1 MIGEKVIINH
11 DKSRCLVPTEMKDL
25 IETSLNTDKASD
37 IVCIDLTGQ
46 SVVSD
51 YMIIASGT
59 SSRHVNALAEK
70 LKDRL
75 HARGVKNIRIEGQG
89 QSDWVVVDAGDIVVH
104 LFRPEV
110 REFYN
115 LEKMWQPKHGFEV
128 TDGQLHA

>member
-1 MIGEKVIINH
+1 
-11 DKSRCLVPTEMKDL
+11 MKDL
-25 IETSLNTDKASD
+25 IENALNSDKASD

-46 SVVSD
+46 SIVSD

-59 SSRHVNALAEK
+59 SSRHVGALAEK

-75 HARGVKNIRIEGQG
+75 QARGVKNIKIEGKE
-89 QSDWVVVDAGDIVVH
+89 QSDWVVFDAGDVIVH

-115 LEKMWQPKHGFEV
+115 LEKMWQPQHVFEV
-128 TDGQLHA
+128 VNGQIHA